1 MNHNKLSFLP
11 ENYVSLIMSNFI
23 RLENVTQNAVEAI
36 EKLNA
41 FTDTD
46 VIDNKKFW
54 KMPFLGKVELA
65 EKLKELNRIGFLFV
79 GGRDGWPPSE
89 IFVDLR
95 EKKFLKGKFKEV
107 TWRGPGDWI
116 IRER

>member
-1 MNHNKLSFLP
+1 
-11 ENYVSLIMSNFI
+11 MSNFI

-107 TWRGPGDWI
+107 TGRGPGDRI
-116 IRER
+116 ISER